1 MLEGNKILLSIV
13 IPTKDRYEC
22 LIPVVSS
29 ILKNIDSNEIQI
41 VVQDNSTKQNASF
54 VQIINDKRLLYNYYS
69 QEISIQENTN
79 MAIDQAIGK
88 YLIFIGDDDIVSS
101 QILDVVKFIDLKK
114 IECLVYNPSYYWW
127 DSVQFSSPNYYY
139 RNNALWIPK
148 IDKLKLIERNS
159 EVELKKTLLSGASN
173 FQNLPKFYH
182 GIVTRNILEKI
193 KSKTGSYL
201 NGSSPDIAFSISIAL
216 VLGNYFYLNFP
227 VSVFGASKNSGGG
240 MTVRKKH
247 YGKIE
252 DQKFLPKNI
261 LEIWNKHIPYVW
273 SERSIYA
280 QTVLE
285 ILQSFN
291 EKRNFNY
298 LAFYSTILA
307 YEPYL
312 YKYIFKSIFGYCRLN
327 VFKYLILI
335 SYLIK
340 KTLGKIKRSIQ
351 FKNKQLNYDVI
362 EIHNIK
368 FAMNSLLIEN
378 IYPFQ
383 LNKL

>member
-1 MLEGNKILLSIV
+1 MLEENNVLLSIV

-29 ILKNIDSNEIQI
+29 ILKKIDSKKIQI
-41 VVQDNSTKQNASF
+41 VVQDNSTKQNLRF
-54 VQIINDKRLLYNYYS
+54 VEIINDTRLVYNYFS
-69 QEISIQENTN
+69 QELSIQENTN
-79 MAIDQAIGK
+79 KAIDQATGK

-101 QILDVVKFIDLKK
+101 QILDIVKFIDLKN
-114 IECLVYNPSYYWW
+114 IDCLVYNPSYYWW
-127 DSVQFSSPNYYY
+127 DTVQFSSPNYYY
-139 RNNALWIPK
+139 RNNVLWIPK
-148 IDKLKLIERNS
+148 IDKLELIERNS
-159 EVELKKTLLSGASN
+159 EVELNNTLSSGASN

-182 GIVTRNILEKI
+182 GIVSRIILEKI
-193 KSKTGSYL
+193 KSKTGAYL

-216 VLGNYFYLNFP
+216 VLDKYYYLNFP

-261 LEIWNKHIPYVW
+261 LEIWNKHIPYIW

-285 ILQSFN
+285 ILQIFN
-291 EKRNFNY
+291 ENRNFNY
-298 LAFYSTILA
+298 LAFYSTILT

-312 YKYIFKSIFGYCRLN
+312 YKYIFRSILGFCRLN
-327 VFKYLILI
+327 VFKYLILF

-340 KTLGKIKRSIQ
+340 KILGKIKRTIH
-351 FKNKQLNYDVI
+351 FKNKRLNYDVI
-362 EIHNIK
+362 EIHNISI
-368 FAMNSLLIEN
+368 AMNSMLIEN
-378 IYPFQ
+378 IYPFK
-383 LNKL
+383 LNKV